1 MGLNIY
7 FLEKDGS
14 DIEIESH
21 LRITHN
27 LNTVVAVCCEMKG
40 IDYYEAVWRNAGS
53 V

>member
-21 LRITHN
+21 LQITHN
-27 LNTVVAVCCEMKG
+27 LNTVLIEMG
-40 IDYYEAVWRNAGS
+40 TEVLSGCINSCVTI
-53 V
+53 